1 MQQIIIILIFVFV
14 LIILGILVFKY
25 LSGEF
30 SIKSRELIK
39 SNTYNVF
46 VFDICKG
53 RETHEVYKIT
63 YMDGSI
69 KFKTYT
75 YQH

>member
-1 MQQIIIILIFVFV
+1 MNQQAIMLIFVFV
-14 LIILGILVFKY
+14 LIILGILIVKY
-25 LSGEF
+25 LSGAF

-46 VFDICKG
+46 VFNDCKG

-63 YMDGSI
+63 YVDGSI